1 MTGAVAHVEEITSLS
16 RAVLLEVFDEHDLA
30 RRVEAIDGDD

>member
-16 RAVLLEVFDEHDLA
+16 RAVLLEVFDEHDPA